1 MNWYSLLG
9 PVDTQIDYDDE
20 ETFAAKHIKEF
31 RKKSW
36 AREKD
41 YLRGLEAD
49 SIHNDDE
56 HLLNVILKNNNNKDR
71 IIKRLLNTKYSHGI
85 SYTRNDIRD
94 MGLPV
99 VNEVPQHIMLIFNIY
114 NYIFKYIEK
123 IEKKSYIKI
132 YLHMTITLYKT
143 KQPENTKNEYLRNLH
158 ER

>member
-114 NYIFKYIEK
+114 NDIF
-123 IEKKSYIKI
+123 
-132 YLHMTITLYKT
+132 
-143 KQPENTKNEYLRNLH
+143 
-158 ER
+158 